1 MSTAQPK
8 LDTGIYPPEA
18 VASAADTAPPEPYSV
33 FSKST
38 KALIVALASGAAFIG
53 PFGVNIYLPTL
64 PLLAKDLDMDA
75 SRIMISVTVYMILQ
89 GLAPPLWGPISDSL
103 GRRPIVLT
111 NMLIATFASLG
122 LAFTNVYWLLLVLRM
137 VQAFGATSAVAICAG
152 IIADISQTH
161 ERGSYMGFYSF
172 GMVRQY

>member
-75 SRIMISVTVYMILQ
+75 SRIMISVTVYMIC
-89 GLAPPLWGPISDSL
+89 
-103 GRRPIVLT
+103 
-111 NMLIATFASLG
+111 
-122 LAFTNVYWLLLVLRM
+122 LLY
-137 VQAFGATSAVAICAG
+137 TSPSPR
-152 IIADISQTH
+152 D
-161 ERGSYMGFYSF
+161 
-172 GMVRQY
+172 